1 MAILDFDQ
9 ARSLVIQ
16 TVLAG
21 RIRPQV
27 ETVSLEH
34 AAGRV
39 LATPIFADRDYP
51 PLARS
56 MRDGFAV
63 HSESLPGNF
72 QIVGEVRAGEIF
84 EGAVGP
90 SQAVEIMTG
99 APVPAGANQIVMVEH
114 AHTDGGRMQTE
125 RPPRQGEFINPQGS
139 ESAKDAL
146 VLDAGCRLNYS
157 QIAML
162 ATVGCAE
169 VVVFRK
175 PIIAILATGD
185 DIREVSETPLPQ
197 EIRNSNSYSIAAQVN
212 RAGGVAEILRV
223 AKDDLTDTKHQILK
237 GLEADMLLLSG
248 GVSAG
253 KYDFVEPV
261 MAELG
266 AEFYFEG
273 VNIQPGKPLVFGRV
287 NHKFF
292 FGLPGNPAST
302 MVTFELF
309 ARAALELISGQND
322 LLLPLTEARLSMPMQ
337 HKTGLTRFLPG
348 HLSKQ
353 GETVTPVSWQG
364 SSDVGSLTR
373 ANCFIVVDSDRQSW
387 QAGDRIRILLQ

>member
-1 MAILDFDQ
+1 MAILDFEQ

-16 TVLAG
+16 TVYAG

-39 LATPIFADRDYP
+39 LATPVFADRDYP
-51 PLARS
+51 SMARS
-56 MRDGFAV
+56 IRDGFAV
-63 HSESLPGNF
+63 QSESLPGNF

-84 EGAVGP
+84 EGEVGP
-90 SQAVEIMTG
+90 GQAVEIMTG
-99 APVPAGANQIVMVEH
+99 APVPAGADQIVMVEH
-114 AHTDGGRMQTE
+114 AHTDGGSMHTD
-125 RPPRQGEFINPQGS
+125 RPAKPGEFINPQAS

-146 VLDAGCRLNYS
+146 ILDAGCRLNYS

-162 ATVGCAE
+162 ATVGCAQ

-175 PIIAILATGD
+175 PVIAILATGD
-185 DIREVSETPLPQ
+185 EIREVSETPLPQ
-197 EIRNSNSYSIAAQVN
+197 EIRNSNSYSLAAQVG

-223 AKDDLTDTKHQILK
+223 AKDDLADTKHQILR

-266 AEFYFEG
+266 AEFFFEG

-322 LLLPLTEARLSMPMQ
+322 LLLPLTEARLSTSFE
-337 HKTGLTRFLPG
+337 HKPGLTRFLPG
-348 HLSKQ
+348 HLSAF